1 MHRCVVFLTLVLAA
15 RTAFAQQR
23 PLITELPDPVGEG
36 KARLELGIDFL
47 QGQSFPLSGLRGDLS
62 RLGVIGGRIGL
73 GPRVEF
79 QLEGTL
85 ANFLSIKR
93 RQAAPFS
100 NLLKVSSNSSTD
112 IGDFLF
118 ATKIKL
124 RDEAGRWPSV
134 SFRVGAVLP
143 NLSNEK
149 GQGIDTTRTFG
160 SFLLGKHFG
169 KTYLFS
175 NLGIAIMDNP
185 TELASQSDKFTYG
198 LAFLHPLN
206 DRFQLLGE
214 VQGMRGN
221 PHPGTEDTS
230 QVRLGAQIRAAGL
243 VWDVAGLAGLTKA
256 DADSGVIFGITRD
269 FQVYKIPGKPK
280 TAFKFDSLLF
290 PQRQGH

>member
-1 MHRCVVFLTLVLAA
+1 MPVVMVFAVGMAS
-15 RTAFAQQR
+15 AQQR

-47 QGQSFPLSGLRGDLS
+47 QGQSFPLSGLRGDLT

-79 QLEGTL
+79 QVEGTL
-85 ANFLSIKR
+85 ANLLSIKR
-93 RQAAPFS
+93 REVAPFS
-100 NLLKVSSNSSTD
+100 SFLRISANSTTD

-124 RDEAGRWPSV
+124 REEAGRWPSL
-134 SFRVGAVLP
+134 SFRVGAILP

-160 SFLLGKHFG
+160 SFLLGKHVG
-169 KTYLFS
+169 KSYLFS
-175 NLGIAIMDNP
+175 NLGIAIIDNP
-185 TELASQSDKFTYG
+185 AELASQSDKFTYG
-198 LAFLHPLN
+198 LAFLHPIN

-230 QVRLGAQIRAAGL
+230 QVRLGAQVRAAGL
-243 VWDVAGLAGLTKA
+243 VWDVAGVAGLTRA

-269 FQVYKIPGKPK
+269 FQVYKVPKPK
-280 TAFKFDSLLF
+280 TAFKFDSLRF
-290 PQRQGH
+290 PPRH